1 MRSTDLRIGHLY
13 AVPVSPG
20 PWCRHAMPARVM
32 TRGPGSRVLVL
43 LPDGLPEAGERD
55 ALPCG
60 TLVWVDADDLAC
72 DWQDWPARA
81 EVARGDL
88 AATVSSVVAAIGGTG
103 APVLAAAGPTVVVRH
118 VSRARAALNRWARP
132 DPRSPSDR

>member
-72 DWQDWPARA
+72 DWQDWPSRMRSGMP
-81 EVARGDL
+81 VAADRRVEPPDVVLL
-88 AATVSSVVAAIGGTG
+88 AANMPPARIATRGTTRDQRVGRRVRKAIR
-103 APVLAAAGPTVVVRH
+103 AG
-118 VSRARAALNRWARP
+118 
-132 DPRSPSDR
+132 